1 MPMPFRLDDVVLTP
15 PNLWQYLGLQKAHI
29 WELVVSQIELIV
41 LVMAISTISG
51 ISLGLLVWRRRAASE
66 FVTSI
71 FSVILTIPSLALM
84 TLFIAPFGLG
94 WMPSVVA
101 LVLYAQLP
109 IIRNT
114 IVGMRSVD
122 PAVME
127 SARAMGMGEG
137 RVLLRIQLPL
147 AWPVVITGLR
157 VSTMLIFGISAIA
170 AYVGG
175 PGLGDLMFSGLAN
188 LGAFNSLNQTIIGAV
203 GITLLALIFDGLFVL
218 GRRLTTS
225 RGIRV

>member
-1 MPMPFRLDDVVLTP
+1 
-15 PNLWQYLGLQKAHI
+15 
-29 WELVVSQIELIV
+29 
-41 LVMAISTISG
+41 MAISTISG

-94 WMPSVVA
+94 WVPSVVA